1 MEYKF
6 SPMIKTKMYK
16 EIMVKERKNCVIAAS
31 LGGIAFLLIYGIK
44 ILNPQYTDWLLMG
57 GDPSQHYLGW
67 EFYRRSDWFFP
78 LGLTDQLAYPLK
90 TSVIYTDSIPLFA
103 VFFKL
108 FRHILPAQFQYF
120 GIWGL
125 LCFIL
130 QGYYAA
136 RILSERISYRIA
148 VLIGSVS
155 FILSPIMI
163 FRMYYHTA
171 LAAHWLILLAIYF
184 FTKHE
189 KEYMGILKP
198 VMQWGILGI
207 LIGSIHMYFVP
218 MCGAIL
224 LGYILCSVWKAKKI
238 SIKFMYPGISFSA
251 GLVLTVYLLGGFS
264 SGVDVGTNN
273 LGLFSFNLNAFFN
286 PMSYS
291 SILKNTSL
299 WNWPFYT
306 QGQYEGFAYLGLGII
321 LLCIIGAVAVI
332 IKLAKKKKPTVY
344 QIMIGLM
351 SIGLIVFAASPTI
364 TWNDKLVLQ
373 LPYSSTLYKYWGIFG
388 SSGRMAWPVVY
399 FLMLFGICSIANSMV
414 LERKKLP
421 IAVLLLA
428 CLVQIGDLSGQLYRR
443 HENYS
448 NEGVYQSPLV
458 GTVWDDIVS
467 SGKYKNIVWVTHNIE
482 HTDIIQTAIL
492 AMKNQMTMG
501 NFYFA
506 RGIDKRGIIE
516 EQLEHV
522 SEDCVYVFLKSDDSF
537 EYEMYENYKN
547 VLHFYPWGEYMIGTV
562 NELRIPIHSKG

>member
-1 MEYKF
+1 
-6 SPMIKTKMYK
+6 
-16 EIMVKERKNCVIAAS
+16 MVKERKNCVIAAS
-31 LGGIAFLLIYGIK
+31 LGGSAFLLIYGIK

-207 LIGSIHMYFVP
+207 LTGSIHMYFVP

-273 LGLFSFNLNAFFN
+273 LGLFSFNLNDFFN
-286 PMSYS
+286 PMSFS